1 MNFNQELKAKAS
13 RGKAL
18 SYLIDEARGKCGPLF
33 LRAES
38 PDLRRIKFAAHKER
52 QPVKAALSFWL
63 NYWTWPRE
71 NVAES

>member
-33 LRAES
+33 LCAES
-38 PDLRRIKFAAHKER
+38 PDLRRIKKGSPLRLPYLIGLTIGPGRE
-52 QPVKAALSFWL
+52 KLSL
-63 NYWTWPRE
+63 NL
-71 NVAES
+71 NQ